1 LKAVGTFEIAH
12 AEGFPLELGRVPNKV
27 RNAYSRIMIPVLRN
41 APDKAD
47 PPRIKRLTGYK
58 NLWRLRVSDD
68 YRLVYRVDQP
78 GRLVTML
85 MLDHRA
91 KIYDRLGANEVGEP
105 GVRIVARAEELL
117 EREPM
122 PEEIGQAELALSI
135 TQALPSS
142 SVPEAPLPELLDP
155 EKLASWGIPAK
166 YHEYLQAARTEGE
179 LLGAESFVPGDVL
192 ERVLNGLW
200 PPTIEEIIQ
209 QPVRMTLEPSSVESA
224 ADGGESLDSFLLK
237 LDDDQ
242 KAFVERFEGGRPKGP
257 WLLKGGPGSGKSTVA
272 LYCIKALVRGAN
284 EQLPLDDKPLR
295 ILFTTFTKSLENAS
309 AHLLN
314 ALSIQGGK
322 HTIEVKTV
330 DSLAFGTL
338 PPTKWETM
346 KEEGDPP
353 EYMLAALAECKEA
366 NHNFGFSLAD
376 AKFLKE
382 EVEWVIVGQGLKTT
396 DDYLAADRAGRG
408 RGLGQQQ
415 KGQVWQLYEVYRQRL
430 RKAGVVLYSER
441 LQQAAEHVSSAYDY
455 VFIDEA
461 QDLKPVAIRFC
472 IGLCHKPENVFLTA
486 DTNQSIYG
494 NSLSWSK
501 VASDLRFQG
510 GRARILRR
518 NYRTTTEMWKAITR
532 LAPNAADTDRET
544 LDVET
549 VFRGHFPIFARYSN
563 LKNLGDRLNSYL
575 HEALR
580 QERVAPG
587 GAAVLCPTKREM
599 DQVISL
605 IDPRFNARAMKSREV
620 DFSHPGVKVLTMHA
634 AKGLEFPIVA
644 VVGVEEGRLPLT
656 VAEGMDIAEHNAQQ
670 RRLFFVACSR
680 AMRRLIVFANRD
692 RPSPFILGISDEHWE
707 IEDL

>member
-1 LKAVGTFEIAH
+1 MEAGVFVIAH
-12 AEGFPLELGRVPNKV
+12 AEGFPLELGRAPKKV
-27 RNAYSRIMIPVLRN
+27 RNAYSRIVLPLLRIG
-41 APDKAD
+41 PDIAD

-68 YRLVYRVDQP
+68 FRLVYRVDQTD
-78 GRLVTML
+78 RLVTML
-85 MLDHRA
+85 MLEHRA
-91 KIYDRLGANEVGEP
+91 KVYERLGANENGEP
-105 GVRIVARAEELL
+105 GIRIVAQAEELL

-122 PEEIGQAELALSI
+122 PEEIGQAELALAI
-135 TQALPSS
+135 TQSES
-142 SVPEAPLPELLDP
+142 APPIPDVLLPELLDP
-155 EKLASWGIPAK
+155 KKLASWGIPQK
-166 YHEYLQAARTEGE
+166 YHEYLQAAHTEGE
-179 LLGAESFVPGDVL
+179 LLKLETSVPKDVL

-200 PPTIEEIIQ
+200 PPKIEEIIQ
-209 QPVRMTLEPSSVESA
+209 KPVRIAVDLSSVESA
-224 ADGGESLDSFLLK
+224 ADGDQSLESFLLK
-237 LDDDQ
+237 LDADQ
-242 KAFVERFEGGRPKGP
+242 KAFVARFEGGQPKGP

-272 LYCIKALVRGAN
+272 LYCIEALVRGAN
-284 EQLPLDDKPLR
+284 AQLPLDGKPLR

-309 AHLLN
+309 EHLLK

-322 HTIEVKTV
+322 HTVEVANV
-330 DSLAFGTL
+330 DSLAFGTV
-338 PPTKWETM
+338 PPEWKTM
-346 KEEGDPP
+346 KMEGDPP
-353 EYMLAALAECKEA
+353 EYMLAALAECKESE
-366 NHNFGFSLAD
+366 HNFGFSYAD

-382 EVEWVIVGQGLKTT
+382 EIEWVIIGQGLNTS
-396 DDYLAADRAGRG
+396 DDYLAADRTGRG

-415 KGQVWQLYEVYRQRL
+415 KVQVWLLFEVYRLRL
-430 RKAGVVLYSER
+430 RTAGVVLYSER
-441 LQQAAEHVSSAYDY
+441 LQQAAEQVSSAYDY

-501 VASDLRFQG
+501 VASELRFQ

-518 NYRTTTEMWKAITR
+518 NYRTTIEMWKAITQ
-532 LAPNAADTDRET
+532 LAPNAEDTDRET

-549 VFRGHFPIFARYSN
+549 VFHGPFPIFARYSN
-563 LKNLGDRLNSYL
+563 EKSFGVRLNSYL

-587 GAAVLCPTKREM
+587 SAAVLCPTKKEM
-599 DQVISL
+599 KQVISL
-605 IDPRFNARAMKSREV
+605 IDSRFNARAMRSREV
-620 DFSHPGVKVLTMHA
+620 DLGYPGVKVLTMHA
-634 AKGLEFPIVA
+634 AKGLEFPVVA
-644 VVGVEEGRLPLT
+644 VVGIEEGRMPLAA
-656 VAEGMDIAEHNAQQ
+656 AEGIDTAEHYAQQ

-692 RPSPFILGISDEHWE
+692 HPSPFVVGISDEHWE